1 MVGES
6 LIRNGICSL
15 KVSPH
20 KVLINNEG
28 KNSNLTETWHHFNQV
43 INVNI
48 TTDGTNVS
56 PDAMHWGCIIFVVFL
71 PKIHNKFNREEKSE
85 KPKLKEFYI
94 INDLYSSKKCQGH
107 EKQRTITD

>member
-28 KNSNLTETWHHFNQV
+28 KNSNLTETWHHFYQV

-48 TTDGTNVS
+48 TSDGTNVS
-56 PDAMHWGCIIFVVFL
+56 PDAMHWGCII
-71 PKIHNKFNREEKSE
+71 
-85 KPKLKEFYI
+85 
-94 INDLYSSKKCQGH
+94 LYSCQ
-107 EKQRTITD
+107 KYITNLIARKNQKSQNWKNST